1 MFDNFLTDFRGQVS
15 WSTSLWSVPMSFDV
29 DAAVVVGGTGVHL
42 RRRRS
47 VASSISAAA
56 AAATSQTERSVC
68 RASSDDAAHAA
79 PVPAGSRVR
88 SYATEAAV
96 PAGRKAEVVTVP
108 HRSTLVACVTSRL
121 SRTRWPSV
129 CVHLINS

>member
-1 MFDNFLTDFRGQVS
+1 VFDNFLTDFRGQVS

-56 AAATSQTERSVC
+56 
-68 RASSDDAAHAA
+68 SSHDAAHAA

-96 PAGRKAEVVTVP
+96 PAGVKQKSSPFHIGQR
-108 HRSTLVACVTSRL
+108 
-121 SRTRWPSV
+121 
-129 CVHLINS
+129 